1 VITLILGSSSPRRQQ
16 LLSLYG
22 LPFTVA
28 RPDIDESVLA
38 AEAPT
43 AYVMRLS
50 HAKALAIVPATRPA
64 LILTADTTVVLD
76 DEIIGKPSDA
86 AEARLMLGRL
96 RGREHTVYTGV
107 SLRDTRTEQV
117 TTQLVAS
124 QVHMR
129 PYDSAAIE
137 AYIATGSPFDKAGG
151 YAVQDSVFKPVER
164 LSGCLPSVMGL
175 PLCTV
180 RDMLAA
186 AGVAMPQAPACGQH
200 NLPCL
205 VTL

>member
-16 LLSLYG
+16 LLSLCG
-22 LPFTVA
+22 LLFTVA

-38 AEAPT
+38 AEAPA
-43 AYVMRLS
+43 AYVARLS
-50 HAKALAIVPATRPA
+50 HAKALAIEPATRPA
-64 LILTADTTVVLD
+64 LILTADTTVVID

-86 AEARLMLGRL
+86 AEARLMLDRL
-96 RGREHTVYTGV
+96 RGRPHSVYTGV
-107 SLRDTRTEQV
+107 SLRDTRTEQIITEV
-117 TTQLVAS
+117 VAS

-129 PYDSAAIE
+129 PYDAAAIE

-180 RDMLAA
+180 RDLLAA
-186 AGVAMPQAPACGQH
+186 AGLAMPQPPLCGQQ
-200 NLPCL
+200 NLPCIVNL
-205 VTL
+205 